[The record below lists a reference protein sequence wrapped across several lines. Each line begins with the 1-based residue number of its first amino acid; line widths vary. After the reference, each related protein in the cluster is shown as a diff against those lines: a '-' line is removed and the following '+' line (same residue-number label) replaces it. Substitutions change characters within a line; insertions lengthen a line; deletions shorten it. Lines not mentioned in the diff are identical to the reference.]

1 MYGEMPYMGSRLL
14 KGFKK
19 SPRCVMHRGLCYVES
34 KFKKHLFF
42 TFLPFYLFTFLPL
55 KSTAGNSERS
65 SDGCEEGDCNLQ
77 NRFPGICFHHLYYY
91 F

>member
-1 MYGEMPYMGSRLL
+1 MPYTAKRRTWVADWL
-14 KGFKK
+14 KGLKK
-19 SPRCVMHRGLCYVES
+19 APDAWCTGGFAMSNQNL
-34 KFKKHLFF
+34 KNIF
-42 TFLPFYLFTFLPL
+42 FLPFYLFTFLPL

-77 NRFPGICFHHLYYY
+77 NRFPGICFHHLYFY

>member
-1 MYGEMPYMGSRLL
+1 MYGEIPYMGSRLL
-14 KGFKK
+14 KGLKK

-34 KFKKHLFF
+34 KC
-42 TFLPFYLFTFLPL
+42 
-55 KSTAGNSERS
+55 TAGNSERS

-77 NRFPGICFHHLYYY
+77 NRFPGICFHHLYFY